1 MKQEKKVNNA
11 KKVKSVGG
19 KVSMIVAIYLL
30 VILGLKTVYD
40 GYVSYNTALTSGRE
54 IELEETRVNARTLE
68 KKFAASYESAR
79 LIADYCAS
87 NIEKIPLKD
96 RSRTDLYPIIDNAI
110 LSNTYADGFG
120 VYFDPDV
127 YDGKDKEYETS
138 ENASGA
144 ATYFA
149 VRGAS
154 GVQGHSN
161 DSHLGAAWYEEA
173 KASGKIKIMQPFDE
187 SGQICTTYSIPI
199 TVRGKSVGV
208 VIAVLDLT
216 DISKVLAEDENNKI
230 DDFTTF
236 LSDTGITAAHS
247 IDSGRLLKNVVE
259 ENPALKQ
266 FVDLAAKGQESHD
279 EIISNTTGKKSEVFF
294 VPVTI
299 EGSGTRWV
307 FCSSISSDYLT
318 AAAIAGLRNTIIMN
332 IILIIAISV
341 IIMILMKK
349 KITMPLKVIQTV
361 IEKIADYNLDVSD
374 EQMLARKKGYSYSD
388 DEIGSI
394 TRSAKKLVENLTE
407 IVNNISSH
415 AQNTAATAQ
424 ELTATAQSTSGSA
437 GDVSNAVINIAEG
450 ATSQAQDTQSAAESV
465 ETTRRLLMEMTGTL
479 DALSEATNII
489 DKCKNEGN
497 ETLDELVSIT
507 EDNRQVS
514 EQVGEVIQQTSKS
527 TEKISSASDMIQSI
541 SDQTNLLAL
550 NAAIEAA
557 RAGEA
562 GKGFSVVAE
571 EIRKLAEQSAGFTAE
586 IRAVISDLKSKA
598 ESAVAMMENQRVM
611 VEKQGEK
618 VTETNDKFEEI
629 SKAVE
634 NSKII
639 VEEIYTAS
647 KTLEEENQNVVKAV
661 ENLSAIAEE
670 NAATTEEAS
679 ASVDTQVRSI
689 GDISEASENLAN
701 IATELQAE
709 VSKFRF

>member
-19 KVSMIVAIYLL
+19 RVSLIVAIYLL

-54 IELEETRVNARTLE
+54 IELEETRVNARMLE

-96 RSRTDLYPIIDNAI
+96 RSRKDLYPIIDNAI

-127 YDGKDKEYETS
+127 YDGKDKEYETA

-154 GVQGHSN
+154 GVQGRSN

-173 KASGKIKIMQPFDE
+173 KASGKSKIMQPFDE
-187 SGQICTTYSIPI
+187 DGQICTTYSIPI
-199 TVRGKSVGV
+199 VVRGKSVGV

-216 DISKVLAEDENNKI
+216 DISKVLAEDENNKS

-247 IDSGRLLKNVVE
+247 IDTGRLLKNVVE
-259 ENPALKQ
+259 ENPGLKQ
-266 FVDLAAKGQESHD
+266 FIDLAAQGKESHE

-294 VPVTI
+294 VPVTV
-299 EGSGTRWV
+299 EGSVEKWV

-318 AAAIAGLRNTIIMN
+318 AAAVAGVRNTIIMN
-332 IILIIAISV
+332 ILSIIAISV
-341 IIMILMKK
+341 IIMVLMRK
-349 KITMPLKVIQTV
+349 KITMPLKVIQAV

-465 ETTRRLLMEMTGTL
+465 ETTRRLLAEMTSTL
-479 DALSEATNII
+479 DTLSEATNII

-647 KTLEEENQNVVKAV
+647 KTLEEENQNVVRAV